1 QAWKSLYPRS
11 WFPLLTGDRGM
22 TAIGASTFGADALG
36 WHQYA
41 ATAQYEVENHEPLAS
56 FEYLYREQHL
66 LAFKRDLSARTWDP
80 ADKNKV
86 TSYDRNTQAQW
97 LSLLPWLKEQRRV
110 LFGVGAALDQVDRVH
125 PQFVASAPPKDERI
139 VAGLVDH
146 DTSNGN
152 WWSEGTNRGQHATLL
167 YESYKPFAKN
177 DTDYDGDVVRL
188 DWRGFVPLGRSVLAL
203 RYTEARAHGRTEP
216 FQVGGAVDPHLQLGI
231 ALNNRDISLR
241 GYRGDEPGLLGAN
254 ARVASFEWRTPIAD
268 IDRHWMV
275 PAVGINRL
283 SAVTFFDIGGAWDSG
298 NRPDR
303 YHRGIGAELLAETK
317 LLYILPIQWRLG
329 VARGLDAPK
338 STRGYVSIGRSF

>member
-1 QAWKSLYPRS
+1 
-11 WFPLLTGDRGM
+11 
-22 TAIGASTFGADALG
+22 
-36 WHQYA
+36 
-41 ATAQYEVENHEPLAS
+41 
-56 FEYLYREQHL
+56 
-66 LAFKRDLSARTWDP
+66 
-80 ADKNKV
+80 
-86 TSYDRNTQAQW
+86 
-97 LSLLPWLKEQRRV
+97 LPWLKEQRRV